1 MEVFSRVA
9 IPEEILTDQGTNFM
23 SALLEDVYQLLHIKR
38 TRTSPYHPQT
48 AGLVGWFN
56 GTIKSMLRKF
66 VATNSKNW
74 DEYLPFLLFA
84 YREVP
89 QESTWFS
96 PFKLPYGRRV
106 KGPLDV
112 LRESRTGEE
121 TKSQGDTLLQ
131 VVRRLENALHK

>member
-106 KGPLDV
+106 SGPLDV

-121 TKSQGDTLLQ
+121 TKSGCY
-131 VVRRLENALHK
+131 RWWRLEDALHK